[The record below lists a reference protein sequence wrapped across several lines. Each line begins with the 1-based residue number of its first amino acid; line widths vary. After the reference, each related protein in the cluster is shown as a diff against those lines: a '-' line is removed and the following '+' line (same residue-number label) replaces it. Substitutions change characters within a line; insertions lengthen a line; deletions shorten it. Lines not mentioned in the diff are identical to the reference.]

1 MISTLA
7 WVGKGVANE
16 RAVKQELD
24 DEEYQRICEL
34 TSMNLED
41 AKQQMEQSMNQ
52 IADEDGDDNM
62 AQGDDTSMVSD
73 GAEQSD
79 SDISVR
85 DTDDVEELFDMK
97 NYDQEVTTVED
108 QLFNPMGQDLKVF
121 RPDGEDPYI
130 KLDDQMADS
139 DEEEDL
145 VIDQKEDN
153 LILVGK
159 TEDDISVLEC
169 YVYNAHSDSL
179 YVHHDLMLPSFPL
192 CIEPVNFAGIKSQ
205 VGQESALGV
214 AGACRNYC
222 AVGTFNSEVEIWDLN
237 VIDAMYPQM
246 ILGGQQQ
253 QKQVAEQ
260 LSKSK
265 KKNSNKSA
273 KSKQS
278 TKVSEQVSGHSDAVL
293 SISWNRYAQNFLV
306 TGSADGRIILWNL
319 AGDEN
324 QAGGKVLN
332 VYERVHGGDK
342 VSCVRFKD
350 GWYMKQAGGDN
361 NNNQKHLSD
370 ASLLLTGGYDG
381 RVCLLD
387 VQKPVDSC
395 LLCSY
400 DLKSDVESI
409 SWDPFY
415 PQRFVVGCDNGRIY
429 VFDID
434 MKSGNGGYKFGAPS
448 LTIDAHSS
456 SITSVDFNQHIPGMI
471 LTSSAVSSAD
481 GALKIWDIG
490 ACIEDNNGDG
500 AEVLYVSGKK
510 KTAYLAS
517 RDTGAGKVLSA
528 SFCPDNPFMIAVGG
542 SSGQLSLWNVS
553 ESKAVREH
561 FHRRRLPS
569 YLSRDDQIDVQVVNM
584 NNEFSV
590 TMSSGNEEND
600 DKQEVSGLSSTQQ
613 QQQIESDDDEDDDG
627 YDDEAELEETI
638 MEMKGV
644 VVGDRQKD

>member
-1 MISTLA
+1 MISTVA

-34 TSMNLED
+34 TNMNLED
-41 AKQQMEQSMNQ
+41 AKQQMEQSMTQ
-52 IADEDGDDNM
+52 MADEDGDDNT
-62 AQGDDTSMVSD
+62 AQDYDASMGSD

-85 DTDDVEELFDMK
+85 DTDDIEELFDMK

-205 VGQESALGV
+205 AGQENAPGITNN
-214 AGACRNYC
+214 GRNYC

-253 QKQVAEQ
+253 SKQVAEQ

-265 KKNSNKSA
+265 KKNSKSA
-273 KSKQS
+273 KSKLS
-278 TKVSEQVSGHSDAVL
+278 TKNSGQISGHSDAVL

-319 AGDEN
+319 ASDEN
-324 QAGGKVLN
+324 NAGGKVLN
-332 VYERVHGGDK
+332 VYDRVHGGDK
-342 VSCVRFKD
+342 VSCVKFKD
-350 GWYMKQAGGDN
+350 GWYMKQAGDDK
-361 NNNQKHLSD
+361 NNQQHLSD

-387 VQKPVDSC
+387 VQKPVDIC

-434 MKSGNGGYKFGAPS
+434 MKSGGGYMFGAPS

-490 ACIEDNNGDG
+490 VCIQENNGGDSE
-500 AEVLYVSGKK
+500 AQYVSGKK
-510 KTAYLAS
+510 KTAYLAN

-561 FHRRRLPS
+561 FHGRRLPS
-569 YLSRDDQIDVQVVNM
+569 YLSRDQKDVQVVNM
-584 NNEFSV
+584 NNEYSV

-600 DKQEVSGLSSTQQ
+600 EKQKESELSSQQ
-613 QQQIESDDDEDDDG
+613 QQQQTQSDDDEEDDG

-644 VVGDRQKD
+644 VVGDRQKE